1 LKTYLLDTVFEIAR
15 QKNNY
20 VSTDYCNTYGEIEPG
35 WSQER
40 ISTEETI
47 IPLATEGC
55 RTHLARMLVAWM
67 MHATAE
73 DLPSTPA
80 GAGGAGVGGGG
91 GRGRPANG
99 QGRPG
104 ASEELYGN
112 PNMKKITAF
121 SFAPP
126 GKNIPTRPAAAQG
139 TACKILMK
147 SCYYL
152 CDIACV

>member
-1 LKTYLLDTVFEIAR
+1 M
-15 QKNNY
+15 
-20 VSTDYCNTYGEIEPG
+20 EPG
-35 WSQER
+35 KD
-40 ISTEETI
+40 ISRRNNN
-47 IPLATEGC
+47 PAGN
-55 RTHLARMLVAWM
+55 RRMQNPPGANAGGMDDARNSRRP
-67 MHATAE
+67 AE
-73 DLPSTPA
+73 YTSSNSA

-147 SCYYL
+147 SCHYL